1 MSYKIKYINLQA
13 QHNSI
18 KKEIKKKIESIFSR
32 SAFILRQEVI
42 DFEKKITKL
51 LKIKYCVAL
60 NSGTDALLMSLSQI
74 KIKKGDEII
83 VPSHTYVASV
93 GAIKH
98 IGAEP
103 VFIDIRD
110 DFNLDP
116 NEIVKKISKKT
127 RAIMVVHLNGRCCEM
142 DKIMSIARKY
152 KLKVIEDCAQA
163 FGSKYKNKNAGS
175 FGLSGAFSLHPMK
188 NLNVPGDGGF
198 LITNNKKV
206 YSNVLLLR
214 DHGRERKNGKEIRKS
229 YGLNSRLDN
238 LHAGIALIKLKYFKK
253 WVNKR
258 RSIAKQY
265 CFNLSDLKNY
275 IKLPI
280 YKTSGSS
287 GMDLMAFLKDPVN
300 VKVNTSSIIPT
311 GLSIACSE
319 NYEIQIRPRS
329 GLAAK
334 NNIGVLN
341 SPGTIDSDYR
351 GEIKVIIFNH
361 GNKDFIVNNGDRIA
375 QMVIAPIEKM
385 ELEETKSLPE
395 TIRGEGGFGSTGK

>member
-1 MSYKIKYINLQA
+1 MVKVL
-13 QHNSI
+13 I
-18 KKEIKKKIESIFSR
+18 KK
-32 SAFILRQEVI
+32 
-42 DFEKKITKL
+42 
-51 LKIKYCVAL
+51 
-60 NSGTDALLMSLSQI
+60 
-74 KIKKGDEII
+74 
-83 VPSHTYVASV
+83 
-93 GAIKH
+93 
-98 IGAEP
+98 
-103 VFIDIRD
+103 
-110 DFNLDP
+110 LDP
-116 NEIVKKISKKT
+116 SV
-127 RAIMVVHLNGRCCEM
+127 
-142 DKIMSIARKY
+142 
-152 KLKVIEDCAQA
+152 
-163 FGSKYKNKNAGS
+163 
-175 FGLSGAFSLHPMK
+175 
-188 NLNVPGDGGF
+188 
-198 LITNNKKV
+198 
-206 YSNVLLLR
+206 
-214 DHGRERKNGKEIRKS
+214 
-229 YGLNSRLDN
+229 
-238 LHAGIALIKLKYFKK
+238 
-253 WVNKR
+253 
-258 RSIAKQY
+258 
-265 CFNLSDLKNY
+265 
-275 IKLPI
+275 KLPI